1 MSSAGQRWAA
11 LLVLAAVSSAGHFSA
26 ALGIGTAQ
34 RWAAL
39 GLWQRWAALRHG
51 QRWAALPSAAQR
63 YWYWQRWQRCLAL
76 GSAGQR
82 WTALGSAASTSSAAQ
97 LWAALGSGLPLF
109 ALPSGKKGPKQRC
122 R

>member
-39 GLWQRWAALRHG
+39 GLWQR
-51 QRWAALPSAAQR
+51 
-63 YWYWQRWQRCLAL
+63 
-76 GSAGQR
+76 
-82 WTALGSAASTSSAAQ
+82 
-97 LWAALGSGLPLF
+97 
-109 ALPSGKKGPKQRC
+109 
-122 R
+122 

>member
-63 YWYWQRWQRCLAL
+63 YWYWQQRCLAL
-76 GSAGQR
+76 DSAGQR
-82 WTALGSAASTSSAAQ
+82 WAALPVLVALGSAI
-97 LWAALGSGLPLF
+97 SGM
-109 ALPSGKKGPKQRC
+109 
-122 R
+122 